1 MSRVSLKQIDSGVKS
16 SLNEL
21 INLLGGFDEYF
32 NHDDVVLLKP
42 NINGTEGVTS
52 IELVESLIELL
63 LDFKVKKIII
73 GEATF
78 GNSQMTDGYF
88 KKSGY
93 ADLAKKYDIELI
105 NFNESKIKHVKV
117 DNPLILNEIKIA
129 EEVLDVDKLINV
141 PIMKVHY
148 ATGITL
154 AMKNLKGLLVG
165 DEKMHFHESGLD
177 KSIADLNKVIKPE
190 LHIVDCISCM
200 EGMGPRGGEMV
211 DLNLIMAGEDS
222 ATVDYV
228 GSKIMGYELEEIKHL
243 DYYIKE
249 NDIDIDNVNILGER
263 VEDVKYDFD
272 KVNVNIEIPSNI
284 EVKNINACSSCMN
297 AFILSC
303 RFLEKEIKENIQIYL
318 GPKYE
323 KDNNCASKIAF
334 GNCCTDNNNFDEY
347 INGCPPFPLKLKE
360 IINKI

>member
-1 MSRVSLKQIDSGVKS
+1 MSRVALKQINSGMKS

-21 INLLGGFDEYF
+21 INLIGGLDEF
-32 NHDDVVLLKP
+32 LNHDDVVLLKP
-42 NINGTEGVTS
+42 NINGKEGVTN
-52 IELVESLIELL
+52 IKLVKSLIELL
-63 LDFKVKKIII
+63 LDFKVKKIVI

-78 GNSQMTDGYF
+78 GNSQMTDVYF
-88 KKSGY
+88 EKSGY
-93 ADLAKKYDIELI
+93 ADLAKKYEIELI
-105 NFNESKIKHVKV
+105 NFNDSSIKKVKV

-129 EEVLDVDKLINV
+129 EEVFDVDKIINM

-211 DLNLIMAGEDS
+211 ELDLIMAGEDS

-243 DYYIKE
+243 SYYINE
-249 NDIDIDNVNILGER
+249 NDIDIENINVVGEKIK
-263 VEDVKYDFD
+263 DVQYDFD
-272 KVNVNIEIPSNI
+272 KANIDIEIPSNI

-297 AFILSC
+297 ALILSC
-303 RFLEKEIKENIQIYL
+303 RFLENEIQEKIQVYL
-318 GPKYE
+318 GSKYE
-323 KDNNCASKIAF
+323 EDNNCTKKIAF
-334 GNCCTDNNNFDEY
+334 GNCCGDNEYFDEQ
-347 INGCPPFPLKLKE
+347 IKGCPPFPLKLKE
-360 IINKI
+360 IINIF